1 MVNKTLHYR
10 YAQITKSNN
19 TLQELFHN
27 AIHSDELCIADN
39 RQENFNSNSK
49 EFRMIN
55 AIKEESSML
64 FGQLILVCPEQA
76 QVILNMES
84 GATTYTI
91 NPFSLND
98 DNVQEKKIKKEFIN
112 SILYFLIYKNHV
124 VIMQSKALSTRDLET
139 HLFWFLDK
147 ANQLNDNSEFILQTQ
162 PPKETIEEIEKTPVK
177 AIKIGSALAVSK
189 PEKNDKTTDK
199 DVSETK
205 SLKLKNALSLD
216 ILKTILPQWIMEER
230 KLVECFD
237 DANLQVNL
245 EIFYSRKTTT
255 KGQEFIDTIATSLR
269 HIVNEDNLKIHLK
282 GGGTLDGDKLQLSTS
297 IKIDLVNNLIDET
310 NLLKQMKEWL
320 MSKISNEDINE

>member
-10 YAQITKSNN
+10 YAQITKSDN

-27 AIHSDELCIADN
+27 AIHSAELSIADN

-55 AIKEESSML
+55 AVKEESSML
-64 FGQLILVCPEQA
+64 FGQLIFVCPEQA
-76 QVILNMES
+76 QVILSMEE

-98 DNVQEKKIKKEFIN
+98 DNDQEKRIKKEFIN
-112 SILYFLIYKNHV
+112 SILYFLIYRNHV
-124 VIMQSKALSTRDLET
+124 VIMQSKAMSTRDLET

-147 ANQLNDNSEFILQTQ
+147 ANQLNDASEFILQTQ
-162 PPKETIEEIEKTPVK
+162 PPKETIEKIEKTPVK
-177 AIKIGSALAVSK
+177 TIKIGSALAVAK
-189 PEKNDKTTDK
+189 TEINDKNINKEVT
-199 DVSETK
+199 ETK
-205 SLKLKNALSLD
+205 ALKLRNALSLD
-216 ILKTILPQWIMEER
+216 ILKSILPKSIMEER

-245 EIFYSRKTTT
+245 EIFYSRKTTA
-255 KGQEFIDTIATSLR
+255 KGQEFIDSVATSLR
-269 HIVNEDNLKIHLK
+269 HIVNEDDLKIHLK
-282 GGGTLDGDKLQLSTS
+282 GGGTLTGDKLQLTTS

-320 MSKISNEDINE
+320 MSKINNEDINE